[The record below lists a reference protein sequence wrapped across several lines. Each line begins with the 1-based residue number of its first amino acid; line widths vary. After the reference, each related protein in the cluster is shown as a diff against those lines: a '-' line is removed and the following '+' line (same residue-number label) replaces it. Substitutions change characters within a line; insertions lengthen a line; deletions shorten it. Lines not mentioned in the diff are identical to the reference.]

1 MCSLGSVGACVMFRV
16 TLQQFV
22 VCLFVYIYQSFCLL
36 FFSLCMGLLM
46 YTKVASDNPV
56 RFYKLI
62 DYTSTALS
70 FSTLDL
76 IKQS

>member
-1 MCSLGSVGACVMFRV
+1 MCSLGSVGARVMLRM

-22 VCLFVYIYQSFCLL
+22 GCLFIYMYQSFCLL

-46 YTKVASDNPV
+46 YKVASDNPV
-56 RFYKLI
+56 RFHKLI
-62 DYTSTALS
+62 DYTFTALS
-70 FSTLDL
+70 FSTIDL